1 MSSIPF
7 IREAEELLK
16 TVSKEE
22 AIQIYKDKID
32 KFTPKNFQ
40 EICDLSVL
48 EASLFYLENKK

>member
-40 EICDLSVL
+40 EICDLSAL

>member
-22 AIQIYKDKID
+22 AIKIYKDKID
-32 KFTPKNFQ
+32 NFNPKNFK
-40 EICDLSVL
+40 ETCDLSAL
-48 EASLFYLENKK
+48 EASLFYLQNKK

>member
-22 AIQIYKDKID
+22 AILIYKDKIE
-32 KFTPKNFQ
+32 KFTPKNHKDV
-40 EICDLSVL
+40 CDLAAL
-48 EASLFYLENKK
+48 EASLFYIENKK